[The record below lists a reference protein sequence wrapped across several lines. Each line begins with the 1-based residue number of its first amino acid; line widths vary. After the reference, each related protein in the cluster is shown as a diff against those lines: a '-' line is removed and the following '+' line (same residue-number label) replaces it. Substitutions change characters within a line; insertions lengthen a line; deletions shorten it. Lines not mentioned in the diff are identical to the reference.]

1 MTGDGLHRK
10 LHRLIGDRFAYLGDI
25 WVLIEV
31 LSDTD
36 SVVLRRCEDSGR
48 GNVQQNMYGMPN
60 RRAQGTMTLQISD
73 ATGDG
78 YSDDIMVL
86 LEGRQVRPS
95 PLTGR

>member
-1 MTGDGLHRK
+1 MTADVLHRK
-10 LHRLIGDRFAYLGDI
+10 LQRLIGDRFAYLGDI

-31 LSDTD
+31 LSDAD
-36 SVVLRRCEDSGR
+36 SVVLRRCEESGR
-48 GNVQQNMYGMPN
+48 GNVQQNMYGMPT

-86 LEGRQVRPS
+86 LEGRQVRP
-95 PLTGR
+95 GAA